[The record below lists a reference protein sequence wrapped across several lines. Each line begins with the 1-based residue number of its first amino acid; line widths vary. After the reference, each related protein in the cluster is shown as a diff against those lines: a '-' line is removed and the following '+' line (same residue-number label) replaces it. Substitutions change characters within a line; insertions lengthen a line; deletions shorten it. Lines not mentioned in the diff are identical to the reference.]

1 MAIINTLREKMGRLL
16 VVVVG
21 LSILAFVLTDVLSSR
36 SSILGSDKQEVGE
49 ISGES
54 ISQQEY
60 SNLVESIK
68 QNYMAQY
75 GINPNEFLMQ
85 TIRDQ
90 AWEQLIAQIAYTKRF
105 DKAGIAVSG
114 DERIDM
120 VQGRNI
126 SPQVLQ
132 QFADPQ
138 TGELDRQ
145 FLNQVLVNSD
155 LDPQSRLQ
163 WQMFENSLAENR
175 RMMKY
180 QNLIMKTN
188 YVTLAEAQQ
197 EYMETEGAVT
207 LDYLYIPFLAVNDD
221 QISEISDADLQAYLN
236 QHKEE
241 YTVEESRSIDY
252 ISFPVIPSAADSAFY
267 MEELNHLKSQLEL
280 GENDSTLAVINTEQG
295 LGFGTFDPSALP
307 VDLVDNLSN
316 IEKGD
321 IIGPNLENGIY
332 TLYKLSDIVK
342 SDAEFVR
349 VSHILFRTEGMTAAE
364 KAQVKATA
372 EGILRQARSGA
383 DFAQLAILNSEDS
396 SGPTGGDLGWYRKGG
411 DAQGQWAEP
420 FENAAFSVNRTGVI
434 NRLIETDFGYHI
446 MNVTGTPSNNRYKVA
461 IILKELT
468 PSDETID
475 EAYQKAG
482 QFALRTNSYDDFIN
496 NAAESGYSVFSGNN
510 INSNSSS
517 IGRLESARQIVTW
530 LYGEAKVGN
539 VKDFDLANE
548 YVVAV
553 YRNKVEAGTAKLTDS
568 GVRSQIKLK
577 VENEKKAKFITDK
590 LASTSGSFTDMAASF
605 DAIAQVYTDTQV
617 RLSANALP
625 NVGFAPVAVGTA
637 FALKNVGDRSKPIT
651 TEVGVVIME
660 LKSKDAPASITDY
673 TTYVNQIQQR
683 TQGNAQMKMNQA
695 VRDKAEILDKRYK
708 YY

>member
-21 LSILAFVLTDVLSSR
+21 ASILAFVLTDVLSSR
-36 SSILGSDKQEVGE
+36 SSILGSGKQEVGE

-60 SNLVESIK
+60 ANLVESIK

-120 VQGRNI
+120 VQGKNI

-155 LDPQSRLQ
+155 LDPQSRLR
-163 WQMFENSLAENR
+163 WQLFENSLAENR
-175 RMMKY
+175 RMTKY
-180 QNLIMKTN
+180 QNLILKTN

-197 EYMETEGAVT
+197 EYMEQEGGIT
-207 LDYLYIPFLAVNDD
+207 LDYLYIPFLAVDD
-221 QISEISDADLQAYLN
+221 NQITEVTDADLQAYLN
-236 QHKEE
+236 EHKDE

-252 ISFPVIPSAADSAFY
+252 ISFPVIPSAADSAY
-267 MEELNHLKSQLEL
+267 YTEELNLLRTQLET
-280 GENDSTLAVINTEQG
+280 GDNDSTLAVINTEQG
-295 LGFGTFDPSALP
+295 IGFGTFDPSALP
-307 VDLVDNLSN
+307 DDVVNNLSN
-316 IEKGD
+316 LKKGD
-321 IIGPNLENGIY
+321 VIGPKLSNGIY
-332 TLYKLSDIVK
+332 TLFKLSDIVK

-349 VSHILFRTEGMTAAE
+349 VSHILLRTEGMSATE
-364 KAQVKATA
+364 KAQVKAKA
-372 EGILRQARSGA
+372 EGILRQARNGA
-383 DFAQLAILNSEDS
+383 DFAQLAIENSEDS
-396 SGPTGGDLGWYRKGG
+396 SGPSGGDLGWYRKGG

-420 FENAAFSVNRTGVI
+420 FENAAFSVNREGVI
-434 NRLIETDFGYHI
+434 NRVVESDFGYHI
-446 MNVTGTPSNNRYKVA
+446 MNVTGAPSNNRYKVA
-461 IILKELT
+461 MILKELT

-475 EAYQKAG
+475 VAYQKAG
-482 QFALRTNSYDDFIN
+482 QFVLETDSYDEFVN
-496 NAAESGYSVFSGNN
+496 NASANGYSVFSGNN

-517 IGRLESARQIVTW
+517 IGRLQNARQIVTW
-530 LYGEAKVGN
+530 LYGEASVGD
-539 VKDFDLANE
+539 VKDFDLGEE

-553 YRNKVEAGTAKLTDS
+553 YRAKVEAGTAKLTDS

-577 VENEKKAKFITDK
+577 VENAKKAKYITDK
-590 LASTSGSFTDMAASF
+590 IASASGSLSDMAASF
-605 DAIAQVYTDTQV
+605 DAIAQVYTDTEV
-617 RLSANALP
+617 KLSSNSLP
-625 NVGFAPVAVGTA
+625 NVGVAPAAVGTA
-637 FALKNVGDRSKPIT
+637 FALKNVGDRSKAIT
-651 TEVGVVIME
+651 TDVGVVIME
-660 LKSKDAPASITDY
+660 LKSKNAPAAITDY

-683 TQGNAQMKMNQA
+683 ALNNAQLKMNQSI
-695 VRDKAEILDKRYK
+695 REKAEILDKRYK
-708 YY
+708 FY